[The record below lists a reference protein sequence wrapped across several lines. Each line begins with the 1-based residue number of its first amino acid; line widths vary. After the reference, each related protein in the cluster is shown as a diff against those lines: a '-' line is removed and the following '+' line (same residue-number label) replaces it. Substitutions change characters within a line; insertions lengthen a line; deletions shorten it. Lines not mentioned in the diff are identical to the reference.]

1 MNLVEKKIK
10 LYYIMLKSRKNLSK
24 KHYKKQ
30 RKSHKSHKYS
40 TKKHRKSYK
49 NKKMSRRIHRGGN
62 PYLTSNSVKQ
72 QWNKSRVSSLQSA
85 MQKHVPDDLLLK
97 AKHSAKSAEMASKE
111 VIDHITNAAT
121 HLGNHILSRGKNMI
135 TKIQNQ

>member
-1 MNLVEKKIK
+1 
-10 LYYIMLKSRKNLSK
+10 MLKSRKNLSK

-62 PYLTSNSVKQ
+62 PYLTSNSVKE
-72 QWNKSRVSSLQSA
+72 QWNKSTASLQSA
-85 MQKHVPDDLLLK
+85 MQNHNQDDLLLK
-97 AKHSAKSAEMASKE
+97 AQHSAKNAEIASQE
-111 VIDHITNAAT
+111 IIDNITKAAT
-121 HLGNHILSRGKNMI
+121 HLGNHILNQGKKII
-135 TKIQNQ
+135 TKIQI